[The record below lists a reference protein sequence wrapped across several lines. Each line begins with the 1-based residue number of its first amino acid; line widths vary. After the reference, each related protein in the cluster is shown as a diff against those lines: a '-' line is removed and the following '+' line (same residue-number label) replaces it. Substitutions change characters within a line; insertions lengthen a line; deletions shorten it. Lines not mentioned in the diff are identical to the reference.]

1 MLSNSKMDPKTILLT
16 GGTAG
21 IGLALF
27 KQLHSLGHTLIVV
40 ARNQEK
46 LTSLESS
53 HNNVTTYPC
62 DLSSRLAIESLCEKI
77 THNHPELSIIINN
90 AGIQY
95 TPTFLDDD
103 FSFDS
108 IEHET
113 RINLLAPVWLSYL
126 LLPSLIEYKK
136 PAVII
141 NVSSGLIFA
150 PKTNSA
156 IYCATKAAIHSFS
169 QSLRYQLAETNIHV
183 IEAIMPL
190 VDTAMTAG
198 RGSGKISPESAAEQI
213 IQGINRNRAE
223 IYVGKTKLLPLLM
236 RLSPAL
242 VKHIMKRF

>member
-1 MLSNSKMDPKTILLT
+1 MLSNPKTILLT

-27 KQLHSLGHTLIVV
+27 KQLHSQGHTLIVV

-46 LTSLESS
+46 LASLQSS
-53 HNNVTTYPC
+53 YSNVVTYPC
-62 DLSSRLAIESLCEKI
+62 DLSSRLAIESLGEKI
-77 THNHPELSIIINN
+77 TQNHPELSIIINN

-113 RINLLAPVWLSYL
+113 RVNFLAPAWLSYL

-136 PAVII
+136 PAAII

-150 PKTNSA
+150 
-156 IYCATKAAIHSFS
+156 
-169 QSLRYQLAETNIHV
+169 
-183 IEAIMPL
+183 
-190 VDTAMTAG
+190 
-198 RGSGKISPESAAEQI
+198 
-213 IQGINRNRAE
+213 
-223 IYVGKTKLLPLLM
+223 
-236 RLSPAL
+236 
-242 VKHIMKRF
+242 

>member
-1 MLSNSKMDPKTILLT
+1 MLSNPKTILLT

-27 KQLHSLGHTLIVV
+27 KQLHSQGHTLIVV
-40 ARNQEK
+40 ARNQEN
-46 LTSLESS
+46 LASLQSS
-53 HNNVTTYPC
+53 YSNVIIYPC

-77 THNHPELSIIINN
+77 TQSHPELSIVINN

-113 RINLLAPVWLSYL
+113 RVNLLAPVWLAYL
-126 LLPSLIEYKK
+126 LLPGLIEFKK
-136 PAVII
+136 PAAII
-141 NVSSGLIFA
+141 NISSGLIFA

-169 QSLRYQLAETNIHV
+169 QSLRYQLATTNIHV

-190 VDTAMTAG
+190 VDTTMTAG
-198 RGSGKISPESAAEQI
+198 RGSGKISPESAAQQI
-213 IQGINRNRAE
+213 IHGINCNRSE
-223 IYVGKTKLLPLLM
+223 IYVGKTKILPLLM
-236 RLSPAL
+236 RLLPSL
-242 VKHIMKRF
+242 VKRIMKRL